1 LGCEGPVCLGARFL
15 TTGESLQPQD
25 GGAEDGTQQ
34 GGRAGSEIA
43 QGEQAQLLE
52 LAQQLG

>member
-1 LGCEGPVCLGARFL
+1 VGCSQTWIFAASQTLE
-15 TTGESLQPQD
+15 PQD